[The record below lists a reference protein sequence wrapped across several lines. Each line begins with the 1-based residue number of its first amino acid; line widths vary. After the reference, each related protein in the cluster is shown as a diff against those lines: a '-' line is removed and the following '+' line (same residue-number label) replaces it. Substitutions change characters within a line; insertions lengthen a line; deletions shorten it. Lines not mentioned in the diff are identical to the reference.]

1 MCTEAEKRERYYLI
15 SASHLKNA
23 LKVKKTQVK
32 LVKKRKKKEKEKEK
46 RLFILL

>member
-23 LKVKKTQVK
+23 LEVKKNTSETCE
-32 LVKKRKKKEKEKEK
+32 KKRKKKDF
-46 RLFILL
+46 LFYYD